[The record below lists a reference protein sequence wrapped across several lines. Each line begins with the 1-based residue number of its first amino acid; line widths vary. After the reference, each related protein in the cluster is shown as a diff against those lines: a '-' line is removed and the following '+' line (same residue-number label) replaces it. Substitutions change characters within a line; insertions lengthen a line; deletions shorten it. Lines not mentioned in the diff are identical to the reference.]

1 MEPALLIILQ
11 HNVLMPL
18 TSGAIIGMV
27 VVAILLFFSAMIS
40 GSEVAYFSLRP
51 QQIRSLKEHTS
62 HKDLLVLRLLEK
74 PERLLASILIS
85 NNFINVGIVIIASFV
100 TGSLFNFTHS
110 PALGFLIQVIVITFL
125 LLLFGEIF
133 PKVYANRFALKF
145 ARRMAVPLLVLDK
158 VFQPLIHILVKSTAL
173 VNRRLAKKGQNISM
187 DDLSEALD
195 LTTDVVQDEMDMLEG
210 IVRFSNLEV
219 AEIMKPRTD
228 VVAVDIDTDLDTVI
242 RVIIESGFS
251 RIPVYEETS
260 DTLIRVIIESGFSR
274 IPVYEET
281 SDNLK
286 GILYVKDLLPH
297 INQKKKVNWTR
308 LIRDPFF
315 VPESKKINDLL
326 KEFQEKKIHLAIV
339 VDEYGGTEGIV
350 TMEDILEEV
359 VGEITDE
366 SDETAEFYRQIDA
379 NTWIFDG
386 KTLLNDFYKVT
397 ELDDEHFDDVKGE
410 SETLAGLMLE
420 LKGGFPRRNDMI
432 PCKGIEFTVMELD
445 QRRIKEIRVKLA
457 NPELK
462 K

>member
-11 HNVLMPL
+11 QNVLMPL

-40 GSEVAYFSLRP
+40 GSEVAFFSLTP
-51 QQIRSLKEHTS
+51 QHIFALKEQS
-62 HKDLLVLRLLEK
+62 SRKEALVLKLLEK

-100 TGSLFNFTHS
+100 TGTVFNFAHS
-110 PALGFLIQVIVITFL
+110 PVLGFVIQVVIITFL
-125 LLLFGEIF
+125 LLLFGEIV
-133 PKVYANRFALKF
+133 PKVYANRFASRF
-145 ARRMAVPLLVLDK
+145 ALWMAIPLMILDK
-158 VFQPLIHILVKSTAL
+158 AFQPLIFILIKSTTL
-173 VNRRLAKKGQNISM
+173 VNRRLAKKGQIISM
-187 DDLSEALD
+187 DDLSEALV
-195 LTTDVVQDEMDMLEG
+195 LATDVVQDEKDMLEG

-228 VVAVDIDTDLDTVI
+228 VVAVNIQTDLKTLT
-242 RVIIESGFS
+242 RV
-251 RIPVYEETS
+251 V
-260 DTLIRVIIESGFSR
+260 IESGFSR

-297 INQKKKVNWTR
+297 INQKVEIDWTQ
-308 LIRDPFF
+308 LIREPFF
-315 VPESKKINDLL
+315 VPETKKINDLL
-326 KEFQEKKIHLAIV
+326 KEFQEKKIHMAIV

-366 SDETAEFYRQIDA
+366 SDEAEEFYRQIDA
-379 NTWIFDG
+379 HTWIFDG

-397 ELDDEHFDDVKGE
+397 ELDDDLFDDVKGD
-410 SETLAGLMLE
+410 SETLAGLLLE
-420 LKGGFPRRNDMI
+420 LRGGFPRMNDMI
-432 PCKGIEFTVMELD
+432 PLKGIEFTVQGMD
-445 QRRIKEIRVKLA
+445 QRRIKEIKVFLK
-457 NPELK
+457 NPEWTK
-462 K
+462 

>member
-11 HNVLMPL
+11 QNLMTPL

-40 GSEVAYFSLRP
+40 GSEVAYFSLGPNHINALEDHPSR
-51 QQIRSLKEHTS
+51 KEQ
-62 HKDLLVLRLLEK
+62 LVLRLLEK
-74 PERLLASILIS
+74 PDRLLASILIT

-100 TGSLFNFTHS
+100 TGSLFNFALS
-110 PALGFLIQVIVITFL
+110 PVLGFMIQVIVITFL
-125 LLLFGEIF
+125 LLLFGEIV
-133 PKVYANRFALKF
+133 PKVYANRFAPQF
-145 ARRMAVPLLVLDK
+145 ARRMAVPLIVLDRA
-158 VFQPLIHILVKSTAL
+158 FQPLIFILVKSTGL
-173 VNRRLAKKGQNISM
+173 VNRRLAKKRQNISM

-195 LTTDVVQDEMDMLEG
+195 LTTDVVQDEKDMLEG

-228 VVAVDIDTDLDTVI
+228 VVAVDIQTNQETLT

-251 RIPVYEETS
+251 RIPVYEETF
-260 DTLIRVIIESGFSR
+260 DK
-274 IPVYEET
+274 
-281 SDNLK
+281 LK

-297 INQKKKVNWTR
+297 INQKREFNWTK
-308 LIRDPFF
+308 LIREPFF

-366 SDETAEFYRQIDA
+366 SDEAAEFYKRIDE
-379 NTWIFDG
+379 NTWAFDG

-397 ELDDEHFDDVKGE
+397 ELDDELFDDVKGE
-410 SETLAGLMLE
+410 SETLAGLLLE
-420 LKGGFPRRNDMI
+420 LKGGFPRRNDVI
-432 PCKGIEFTVMELD
+432 PCKGIEFTVLGMD
-445 QRRIKEIRVKLA
+445 QRRIKEVKIFLK
-457 NPELK
+457 NPERK
-462 K
+462 R